1 MKLPLVILAGG
12 LGKRL
17 KDKTSNSPKALIDI
31 FGKPFISRQLIYLQK
46 QGFNKIII
54 CTAYLGEKIK
64 NYVGNGKDYGMDIKY
79 FDDGDQLLGTGGA
92 IKKVLKFI
100 NKDFFILYGDS
111 YLPIDFSSVEKAFFN
126 SKWPY
131 AFIFRCAS
139 AASNS
144 KN

>member
-64 NYVGNGKDYGMDIKY
+64 NYVDN
-79 FDDGDQLLGTGGA
+79 
-92 IKKVLKFI
+92 
-100 NKDFFILYGDS
+100 
-111 YLPIDFSSVEKAFFN
+111 
-126 SKWPY
+126 
-131 AFIFRCAS
+131 
-139 AASNS
+139 
-144 KN
+144 